1 MLFDMISAAEKR
13 TGESERR
20 TCAPSG
26 IGYRERDVLRH
37 LAPGSC
43 LAGRGGETSM
53 RNVFE
58 IAAAMFAA
66 LIVASVWLGVF
77 GYLMVVY

>member
-1 MLFDMISAAEKR
+1 MISA
-13 TGESERR
+13 SETNRREQRR
-20 TCAPSG
+20 TSAPSG

-43 LAGRGGETSM
+43 LAGRDGETSM
-53 RNVFE
+53 RIGID

-66 LIVASVWLGVF
+66 LIVAAMWVGVF

>member
-1 MLFDMISAAEKR
+1 M
-13 TGESERR
+13 
-20 TCAPSG
+20 P

-53 RNVFE
+53 RIGID

-66 LIVASVWLGVF
+66 LIVAAMWVGVF